1 MSFTMSGVE
10 GGWDFNR
17 FDSLAEGRLGKGKLF
32 KALCEKCRGKGCGK
46 CGQRGFMMVDREDED
61 GNEGEGGDGGS
72 MGEGYMPLPT
82 DKMARQ
88 ADKAKRKEDMAA
100 EKGDEAETN
109 KQMKRRLAMMDP
121 KGRKQQLMNKEELEV
136 VEEGRKPGESPK
148 EYAKRVTAK
157 FRGSSKKAKEYDPM
171 KDPNFDHDKAERT
184 RGSMEEGLDPVGKE
198 DADVNNNGKK
208 GDSSDKYLLK
218 RRAAIAK
225 AMKKEE
231 AELEMFTDQELDLL
245 EDLLGK

>member
-17 FDSLAEGRLGKGKLF
+17 FDSLSEGKDK
-32 KALCEKCRGKGCGK
+32 KKCDKCKGKGCSHCKGS
-46 CGQRGFMMVDREDED
+46 GYMMPDRDDE
-61 GNEGEGGDGGS
+61 GEGEGGDGGGA
-72 MGEGYMPLPT
+72 MGESV
-82 DKMARQ
+82 
-88 ADKAKRKEDMAA
+88 
-100 EKGDEAETN
+100 ET
-109 KQMKRRLAMMDP
+109 
-121 KGRKQQLMNKEELEV
+121 V
-136 VEEGRKPGESPK
+136 TEGRKPGESPK
-148 EYAKRVTAK
+148 EYAARVTK
-157 FRGSSKKAKEYDPM
+157 GYKKGKSKVYDPM
-171 KDPNFDHDKAERT
+171 KDPDFDHDKAERT
-184 RGSMEEGLDPVGKE
+184 RGSMDEGLDPVGKE

>member
-17 FDSLAEGRLGKGKLF
+17 FDALSEGKGK
-32 KALCEKCRGKGCGK
+32 EKCDKCKGKGCSHCKGS
-46 CGQRGFMMVDREDED
+46 GYMMADRDDE
-61 GNEGEGGDGGS
+61 GEGEGGDGGGA
-72 MGEGYMPLPT
+72 MGEGYMALPT

-88 ADKAKRKEDMAA
+88 SAKAKRKEDAAA

-171 KDPNFDHDKAERT
+171 ADPDFDHDKAERT

-198 DADVNNNGKK
+198 DGDVNNNGKK

-231 AELEMFTDQELDLL
+231 AELEMFSEKELDLL